1 MAAQQQRYRARVVLA
16 LALVLAFA
24 SPAWASPPVSPRVS
38 PATQRSDPPTL
49 REQLFAQLVSDRA
62 RAIDLAFG
70 QTFAPYVTELRVVM
84 LNPGEW
90 AAAHRAGVAFYD
102 PEAHTLFFARRLQYA
117 TAPPTTASA
126 RQYWPLYDEPWRSL
140 YPVVETV
147 DDALWMA
154 LLTESARARNQTWP
168 HAQCTSLDFVERL
181 PCEMLMQGIAAHTT
195 QVKAPMFN
203 ENRLAEIW
211 PDDIAELRARAWRND
226 DSAYQNVRKY
236 GGYLLLRPLVREF
249 GVARTLS
256 YVAGTPFHI
265 EQNNLRL
272 SAETYQKR
280 AQEVLAW

>member
-1 MAAQQQRYRARVVLA
+1 MAAQRQRYLAGVVLA
-16 LALVLAFA
+16 LAFA
-24 SPAWASPPVSPRVS
+24 CSAWASPPVSPRVS

-70 QTFAPYVTELRVVM
+70 QTFVPHVTELRVV
-84 LNPGEW
+84 LLGVDEW
-90 AAAHRAGVAFYD
+90 KAAHSTGVAFYD
-102 PEAHTLFFARRLQYA
+102 PEARTLYFQRRLQYA

-126 RQYWPLYDEPWRSL
+126 RQYWPWYEEPWRST
-140 YPVVETV
+140 YPVVEAI
-147 DDALWMA
+147 DDALWA
-154 LLTESARARNQTWP
+154 TVLTEAARARNQTWP
-168 HAQCTSLDFVERL
+168 HPHCTSLDFVERL
-181 PCEMLMQGIAAHTT
+181 PCEMVMQGIAAHTT

-203 ENRLAEIW
+203 ENRMAEIW
-211 PDDIAELRARAWRND
+211 PDDLAELRARAWRND

-256 YVAGTPFHI
+256 YVAGTPFRI

-280 AQEVLAW
+280 AQEALAW

>member
-1 MAAQQQRYRARVVLA
+1 MAVRQHLCLAAGLA
-16 LALVLAFA
+16 LALAF
-24 SPAWASPPVSPRVS
+24 PAWASPPVSPRVS

-70 QTFAPYVTELRVVM
+70 ETFAPHVTELRVV
-84 LNPGEW
+84 LLSPDRWE
-90 AAAHRAGVAFYD
+90 ALHRSGMAVYE
-102 PEAHTLFFARRLQYA
+102 PQEHTLYFVRRLQYA
-117 TAPPTTASA
+117 AAPMTSAAA
-126 RQYWPLYDEPWRSL
+126 RQYWPWYEEPWRST
-140 YPVVETV
+140 YPVVEVIDDVLWTTV
-147 DDALWMA
+147 
-154 LLTESARARNQTWP
+154 LTEAARARNQTWP
-168 HAQCTSLDFVERL
+168 HTQCTSLDFVERL

-195 QVKAPMFN
+195 QIKAPMFN

-211 PDDIAELRARAWRND
+211 PDDVAELRARAWRKD

-265 EQNNLRL
+265 EDNNVRISALR
-272 SAETYQKR
+272 YQQQ
-280 AQEVLAW
+280 AQEALAW

>member
-1 MAAQQQRYRARVVLA
+1 MSAQRQRYRAGFV
-16 LALVLAFA
+16 LALVLAC
-24 SPAWASPPVSPRVS
+24 PAWAAPPASPRVS

-70 QTFAPYVTELRVVM
+70 QTFAPHVTELRVVL
-84 LNPGEW
+84 LNPDEW
-90 AAAHRAGVAFYD
+90 EAAHRTGVAFYD
-102 PEAHTLFFARRLQYA
+102 PEAHTLYFARRLQYA
-117 TAPPTTASA
+117 TAPQTPAAA
-126 RQYWPLYDEPWRSL
+126 RQYWPWYEEPWRSL
-140 YPVVETV
+140 YPVVEAV
-147 DDALWMA
+147 DDALWTTVLM
-154 LLTESARARNQTWP
+154 ESARARNQSWP

-195 QVKAPMFN
+195 QVKIPLFN

-211 PDDIAELRARAWRND
+211 PDDVAELRARAWRSD

-265 EQNNLRL
+265 EQNNLRV
-272 SAETYQKR
+272 SAEAYQKR
-280 AQEVLAW
+280 AQEALAW

>member
-1 MAAQQQRYRARVVLA
+1 MAAQQQRYLAGVGLALVLA
-16 LALVLAFA
+16 LALACP
-24 SPAWASPPVSPRVS
+24 SWASPPASPRVS
-38 PATQRSDPPTL
+38 PATQRSDPPTQ
-49 REQLFAQLVSDRA
+49 REQLFAQLVSNRA

-70 QTFAPYVTELRVVM
+70 QTFVPLVTELRIVM
-84 LNPGEW
+84 LRPDDWE
-90 AAAHRAGVAFYD
+90 AVHRTGVAFYD
-102 PEAHTLFFARRLQYA
+102 PEAHTLYFARRLQYA
-117 TAPPTTASA
+117 TAPQTAAGA
-126 RQYWPLYDEPWRSL
+126 RQYWPWYEEPWRTL
-140 YPVVETV
+140 YPVVGAV
-147 DDALWMA
+147 DDALWTT
-154 LLTESARARNQTWP
+154 LLTEAARARNQTWP
-168 HAQCTSLDFVERL
+168 HAQCTSLDFIERL

-211 PDDIAELRARAWRND
+211 PDDVAELRARAWRKD

-256 YVAGTPFHI
+256 YVAGTPFRI

-280 AQEVLAW
+280 AQEALAW